1 MIQTHASHHKP
12 SPWPI
17 PYAGVPTRG
26 RLALSP
32 KAVNN
37 ERTPPT
43 LARDLGRGLDAK
55 TCNGGPDA
63 RH

>member
-1 MIQTHASHHKP
+1 MIQTHASHPKP
-12 SPWPI
+12 SAWPI
-17 PYAGVPTRG
+17 PHAGVSTRN

-37 ERTPPT
+37 EGTPPT